1 MVDFDMPELAAR
13 LAFLCAGGRRAPR
26 RELLRAHGS
35 ASAALAAGPHAW
47 RAVGLSEDT
56 CIRLRRGAD
65 PEVWVRTAEW
75 LQRPGH
81 GLVSWQD
88 HDYPASLRTISGA
101 PLMLFTAGNAAL
113 LRDPSVAIVG
123 TRSAS
128 AGGRI
133 LARQFAQRFVE
144 AGLVVVSGLA
154 AGIDGAA
161 HEGALGAGGDTIA
174 VLGSGPDLCYPA
186 QHRELHAR
194 IATAGLLVS
203 EYPPGTQPLRDHFP
217 ARNRIIAGLAHGT
230 LVIEAAARSGALIT
244 AQFAADAGREVWAV
258 PGSIHNPQARGCHR
272 LIRDGA
278 QLAEGPDDVLAS
290 LAPVLKRTLP
300 ATAAAVD
307 APPAMRVAGAAAGL
321 PAVDSGWEPDHNT
334 VWSALG
340 QDPIPMDALIDRTA
354 LTPARL
360 SAILVTMELQ
370 GAVKVRHGR
379 YLRAPG

>member
-26 RELLRAHGS
+26 RELLQLHGS

-47 RAVGLSEDT
+47 RAAGLSEDT

-65 PEVWVRTAEW
+65 PDVWLRTAEW

-81 GLVSWQD
+81 RLIAWHD
-88 HDYPASLRTISGA
+88 PDYPAALRTISGA
-101 PLMLFTAGNAAL
+101 PLMLFTAGDVSL
-113 LRDPSVAIVG
+113 LQNPAIAVVG

-128 AGGRI
+128 PGGRN
-133 LARQFAQRFVE
+133 LAKQFAHRFAD

-161 HEGALGAGGDTIA
+161 HEGALEAGGDTIA

-186 QHRELHAR
+186 QHRDLHAR
-194 IATAGLLVS
+194 IAARGLLVS

-217 ARNRIIAGLAHGT
+217 ARNRIIAGLAQGT
-230 LVIEAAARSGALIT
+230 LVVEAAARSGALIT
-244 AQFAADAGREVWAV
+244 AQFAVDAGREVWAV
-258 PGSIHNPQARGCHR
+258 PGSIHDPHARGCHR

-278 QLAEGPDDVLAS
+278 MLVESPEDVLLA
-290 LAPVLKRTLP
+290 LAPALTRAVQRPK
-300 ATAAAVD
+300 ATTDVARQ
-307 APPAMRVAGAAAGL
+307 PPVQ
-321 PAVDSGWEPDHNT
+321 PPKDWDPDHKN

-340 QDPIPMDALIDRTA
+340 HDPIPMDALANRTA

-360 SAILVTMELQ
+360 SSILLTMELQ
-370 GAVKVRHGR
+370 GTITVKHGR
-379 YLRAPG
+379 YLRTPG